1 MKTSRGFGFTI
12 IGGDDSETG
21 GCGEFLQVKSVSP
34 NSPAAADG
42 KLCASKR
49 YSDLPS
55 LCKSDKHS
63 LFNAS
68 TKGCR
73 DVTFSS
79 RPASRPTVLV
89 SFDSSVI

>member
-49 YSDLPS
+49 YVDLPS
-55 LCKSDKHS
+55 FAS
-63 LFNAS
+63 LTSIHCLMLLPKVAETLRRS
-68 TKGCR
+68 P
-73 DVTFSS
+73 V
-79 RPASRPTVLV
+79 VLLADLL
-89 SFDSSVI
+89 FLSVLLAQ